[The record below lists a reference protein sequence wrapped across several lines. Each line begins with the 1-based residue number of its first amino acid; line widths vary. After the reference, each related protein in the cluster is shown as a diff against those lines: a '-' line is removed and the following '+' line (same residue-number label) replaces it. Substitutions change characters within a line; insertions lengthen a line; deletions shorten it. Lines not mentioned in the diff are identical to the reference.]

1 MKKKRIN
8 YILLYIPILLTIIL
22 FFFPLL
28 WILMSSFKTQADITA
43 SPPIWFFTPTLEN
56 YISVFVE
63 NEFTRF
69 LLNSTIIATFST
81 LLSLLIGL
89 PAAYSISRYKQKN
102 IGMFILMARLI
113 PGIAFLIPWFILFSK
128 IRMTDT
134 FTTLIA
140 SHLMIGLPLVI
151 WIMVGFIDDLPF
163 ELEEAA
169 KVDGCTIQ
177 ETFVRII
184 LPLAK
189 PGIMTASTLTFMY
202 SWNNFMFSLAL
213 SANRTKTLP
222 LAIYNFVSYA
232 EISWGRVMA
241 AAVIIITPAII
252 ITMIFQKYVIKGLT
266 MGAVKG

>member
-1 MKKKRIN
+1 MKKKPLD
-8 YILLYIPILLTIIL
+8 YVSLYIPILLVIIP

-43 SPPIWFFTPTLEN
+43 SPPIWLFKPTLEN
-56 YISVFVE
+56 YKSVFVE
-63 NEFTRF
+63 NEFGRYLF
-69 LLNSTIIATFST
+69 NSTLIATLST
-81 LLSLLIGL
+81 FFSLLMGL
-89 PAAYSISRYKQKN
+89 PAAYSISRYKQKKVG
-102 IGMFILMARLI
+102 IFILLARLI
-113 PGIAFLIPWFILFSK
+113 PGISFLIPWYILFSK

-140 SHLMIGLPLVI
+140 SHLMIGLPLVV
-151 WIMVGFIDDLPF
+151 WIMVGFIDDLPL

-177 ETFVRII
+177 GTFLRII
-184 LPLAK
+184 LPLSK
-189 PGIMTASTLTFMY
+189 PGIMTCSTLTFIY

-213 SANRTKTLP
+213 SADRTKTLP

-241 AAVIIITPAII
+241 ASVIIIAPAII
-252 ITMIFQKYVIKGLT
+252 ITMVFQKFVIKGLT

>member
-1 MKKKRIN
+1 MKKKPID
-8 YILLYIPILLTIIL
+8 YVLLYIPVILIIIP

-28 WILMSSFKTQADITA
+28 WILLSSFKTQTDIIA
-43 SPPIWFFTPTLEN
+43 SPPIWFFKPILDN
-56 YISVFVE
+56 YASVFVE
-63 NEFTRF
+63 NEFARF
-69 LLNSTIIATFST
+69 LLNSTLIATIST
-81 LLSLLIGL
+81 LLSLVIGL
-89 PAAYSISRYKQKN
+89 PAAYSISRFKQKN
-102 IGMFILMARLI
+102 VGIFILLARLI
-113 PGIAFLIPWFILFSK
+113 PGISFLIPWYILFSRIK
-128 IRMTDT
+128 MIDT

-140 SHLMIGLPLVI
+140 SHMMVGLPLVV
-151 WIMVGFIDDLPF
+151 WIMVNFIDDLPF

-189 PGIMTASTLTFMY
+189 PGIMTCSTLTFIY

-213 SANRTKTLP
+213 SADRTKTLP

-241 AAVIIITPAII
+241 AAIIIIAPAII

>member
-1 MKKKRIN
+1 MKKKPIN
-8 YILLYIPILLTIIL
+8 YVLLYIPILLIIIP

-28 WILMSSFKTQADITA
+28 WILMSSFKTQTDIIA

-102 IGMFILMARLI
+102 VGMFILMARLI
-113 PGIAFLIPWFILFSK
+113 PGISFLIPWFILFSK

-140 SHLMIGLPLVI
+140 SHLMIGLPLVV

-213 SANRTKTLP
+213 SANKTKTLP

>member
-1 MKKKRIN
+1 MRRKPLD
-8 YILLYIPILLTIIL
+8 YVMLYIPVLIIIVP

-28 WILMSSFKTQADITA
+28 WIFVSSFKTQTDIIS
-43 SPPIWFFTPTLEN
+43 SPPLWIFKPTLEN

-63 NEFTRF
+63 NDFLRF
-69 LLNSTIIATFST
+69 LINSTIIATVST
-81 LLSLLIGL
+81 LLSLVLGL
-89 PAAYSISRYKQKN
+89 PAAYTISRYKQKN
-102 IGMFILMARLI
+102 IGVFILMARLI
-113 PGIAFLIPWFILFSK
+113 PGISFLIPWYILFSK
-128 IRMTDT
+128 IKMTDT
-134 FTTLIA
+134 FIALIA
-140 SHLMIGLPLVI
+140 SHMMVGLPLVV
-151 WIMVGFIDDLPF
+151 WIMVNFIDDLPY

-177 ETFVRII
+177 ETFLRII
-184 LPLAK
+184 VPLSK
-189 PGIMTASTLTFMY
+189 PGIMTCSTLTFMY

-213 SANRTKTLP
+213 SADKTKTLP

-241 AAVIIITPAII
+241 AAVIIIAPAII

>member
-1 MKKKRIN
+1 MKRKPLDN
-8 YILLYIPILLTIIL
+8 ILLYIQVTLIIVP

-28 WILMSSFKTQADITA
+28 WILMSSFKTQSDIIA
-43 SPPIWFFTPTLEN
+43 SPPLWFFKPTLEN

-63 NEFTRF
+63 NAFGRF
-69 LLNSTIIATFST
+69 LLNSSIIATIST
-81 LLSLLIGL
+81 LLSLVIGL
-89 PAAYSISRYKQKN
+89 PAAYTISRYKQRN
-102 IGMFILMARLI
+102 IGVFILLARLI
-113 PGIAFLIPWFILFSK
+113 PGISFLIPWYILFSGIK
-128 IRMTDT
+128 MTDT

-140 SHLMIGLPLVI
+140 SHMMVGLPLVV
-151 WIMVGFIDDLPF
+151 WIMVNFIDDLPF

-177 ETFVRII
+177 ETFMRII

-189 PGIMTASTLTFMY
+189 PGIMTCSTLTFMY

-213 SANRTKTLP
+213 SADRTKTLP

-241 AAVIIITPAII
+241 AAVIIIAPAII